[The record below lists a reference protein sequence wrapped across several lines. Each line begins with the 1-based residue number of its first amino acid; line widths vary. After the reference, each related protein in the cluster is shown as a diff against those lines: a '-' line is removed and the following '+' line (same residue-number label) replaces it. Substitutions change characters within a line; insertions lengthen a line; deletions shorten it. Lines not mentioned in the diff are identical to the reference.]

1 MINEDR
7 NISIPPMPEMPKGT
21 VAPPPVSL
29 DLSNSQS
36 NQILEKL
43 DLIMSALGI
52 DGKDN
57 KNTTSKENEDGR
69 R

>member
-1 MINEDR
+1 MSNDDK
-7 NISIPPMPEMPKGT
+7 NMIPPMLEMPKGSF
-21 VAPPPVSL
+21 APPPVKL
-29 DLSNSQS
+29 DLSNSPS
-36 NQILEKL
+36 NQILKKL

-57 KNTTSKENEDGR
+57 KNTTSKEDEDGR

>member
-1 MINEDR
+1 MINKDR

-52 DGKDN
+52 KE
-57 KNTTSKENEDGR
+57 KSAKTLKENEDGR

>member
-1 MINEDR
+1 MISDDKNM
-7 NISIPPMPEMPKGT
+7 IPPMLEMPEGSF
-21 VAPPPVSL
+21 APPPVKL
-29 DLSNSQS
+29 DLSNSPS

-52 DGKDN
+52 
-57 KNTTSKENEDGR
+57 KEKSTKTLKEDEDDR

>member
-1 MINEDR
+1 MSNDDR
-7 NISIPPMPEMPKGT
+7 DMIPPMLEMPKGSF
-21 VAPPPVSL
+21 APPPVKL
-29 DLSNSQS
+29 DLSNSPS
-36 NQILEKL
+36 NQILKKL

-52 DGKDN
+52 NDEKDN

>member
-1 MINEDR
+1 MIKDD
-7 NISIPPMPEMPKGT
+7 SDMIPPMLEMPEGSF
-21 VAPPPVSL
+21 APPPVKL
-29 DLSNSQS
+29 DLSNSPS
-36 NQILEKL
+36 NQILKKL

>member
-1 MINEDR
+1 MFNEDR

-52 DGKDN
+52 KE
-57 KNTTSKENEDGR
+57 KSTKTLKENEDGR

>member
-1 MINEDR
+1 MISDDKNM
-7 NISIPPMPEMPKGT
+7 IPPMPEMPKGSF
-21 VAPPPVSL
+21 APPPVAV
-29 DLSNSQS
+29 DLSNSPS
-36 NQILEKL
+36 NQILKKL

>member
-1 MINEDR
+1 MISDDKNM
-7 NISIPPMPEMPKGT
+7 IPPMLEMPEGSF
-21 VAPPPVSL
+21 APPPVKL
-29 DLSNSQS
+29 DLSNSPS

-52 DGKDN
+52 KE
-57 KNTTSKENEDGR
+57 KSTKTLKENEDDR

>member
-1 MINEDR
+1 MISDDKNM
-7 NISIPPMPEMPKGT
+7 IPPMLEMPKGSF
-21 VAPPPVSL
+21 APPPVKL

-52 DGKDN
+52 DGKDS
-57 KNTTSKENEDGR
+57 KNTISKENEDDR

>member
-52 DGKDN
+52 
-57 KNTTSKENEDGR
+57 KENSTKTLKEDEDDR